1 MGGRTKTRIGAI
13 FANRG
18 VDSVISRVIFVIVI
32 VGVVGGGGTDFFGS
46 VIVFRVRSSVISRVA
61 TGTALQAR
69 PVHRVFPRGPATS
82 EKDKCALRAQIAAQ
96 KSLHLN

>member
-18 VDSVISRVIFVIVI
+18 VDSVISSVVFVTVI
-32 VGVVGGGGTDFFGS
+32 VGVVVVVGGGTVFFGS
-46 VIVFRVRSSVISRVA
+46 FIVFRVSSSVISRVA

-69 PVHRVFPRGPATS
+69 PVHWVFPHGPATS
-82 EKDKCALRAQIAAQ
+82 EKVLSGLRARF
-96 KSLHLN
+96 LC

>member
-18 VDSVISRVIFVIVI
+18 VDSVIRRVVIV
-32 VGVVGGGGTDFFGS
+32 VGVVGGGGGGTVFFGS
-46 VIVFRVRSSVISRVA
+46 FIVFRVRSSVISRVA

-82 EKDKCALRAQIAAQ
+82 EKVLSGLGARFLR
-96 KSLHLN
+96 